1 MNDTN
6 RALNRIVLIIVGIV
20 LLALGAAVVT
30 VMALPVAADYWTG
43 ATEAGRTWIDD
54 AIATTTMGATALSG
68 LAIGVLA
75 LIVLLVILLIVIL
88 TRIGG
93 GRTRTVLRGSA
104 SDNPIGR
111 VHVRAGFVS
120 DALQHSLRER
130 SDILFSSVSA
140 NDVRKQPVMHVSVTP
155 RQNTS
160 PKQVLEDVDRL
171 VSNLATL
178 TGEEVPTYI
187 SIHSG
192 LRSRLAR
199 DQRRLA

>member
-6 RALNRIVLIIVGIV
+6 RALNRIVLIIVGIA

-54 AIATTTMGATALSG
+54 AIATTMMGATALSG

-75 LIVLLVILLIVIL
+75 LIVLLVILLIVVL

-93 GRTRTVLRGSA
+93 GRTRTVLRGSG
-104 SDNPIGR
+104 SDNPLGR